1 MAVLLAGGAIYGFY
15 IHDYFQAMMCVADIV
30 FLCMRMSILINKFKI
45 IRYFIKNGIFNEE
58 KAI

>member
-15 IHDYFQAMMCVADIV
+15 IHDYFQAMMCVADIG

-45 IRYFIKNGIFNEE
+45 IRYFIKNGRKGN
-58 KAI
+58 